1 MIKFDFINRNLIRY
15 LCIAILIFSFSANQL
30 FAQGF
35 LKVDNKRIVN
45 GNGQEFYLKGIGLG
59 GWLLQEGYM
68 LHTSGFANAQ
78 WQIREKIVDLI
89 GEANTEIFYE
99 AYRNNYVRKID
110 IDSIKSWG
118 FNSIRLPF
126 HYNLF
131 AVNSNPP
138 VFLNKGFE
146 ILDSLLSWCEANQI
160 YLILDMHA
168 APGGQ
173 SDENISDYNPAFP
186 SLWQSEQNKNLTVQI
201 WRKIAERYKDK
212 QWIGGYDLLNEPKW
226 NLPPNNQPLRD
237 LYIRITDTI
246 RAVDTNHIIFVEGNW
261 FATDFN
267 GLTPPWDNNLVY
279 SFHKYW
285 NNNDQGSIQYLV
297 DLRNNTNRPLWL
309 GETGENSNKW
319 FTDCVELMKTNNIG
333 WAWWPHKKIQS
344 IAGPLSAILSPLY
357 QTLLN
362 YWSGQG
368 PRPSSSYA
376 FDALM
381 AQVNN
386 LKLEQCEFNKDVI
399 DALMRQPFNTQT
411 KKFSSNEIPG
421 TVYATDF
428 DLGKW
433 NYAYYDL
440 DYQNI
445 GSGNWNNGFKY
456 RNDGV
461 DIEYCIDFASNGYNV
476 GWIENG
482 EWLRYT
488 VTVLQSGIYNLGVN
502 VSSPNSNGQILL
514 RLNGQVLGSI
524 ITVPNTGGWQNWQ
537 LVYLN
542 NVFLPVGTHQLEVRF
557 YNGAFNFSHIEFNL
571 ISTDV
576 NENQNLPEKF
586 ELQQNYPNPFNP
598 ITKIR
603 FTVPDV
609 GKGLALSVLKVYD
622 VLGNEVATLVNE
634 YKSPGN
640 YEVEFDASDLPSG
653 IYAYKLTA
661 DNYSSIR
668 KMMLIK

>member
-1 MIKFDFINRNLIRY
+1 MQVFNFLKRNSSIVLFVFVI
-15 LCIAILIFSFSANQL
+15 ILISL
-30 FAQGF
+30 TEIYPQGF
-35 LKVDNKRIVN
+35 LRVDNKRIIN
-45 GNGQEFYLKGIGLG
+45 ENNQEVYLKGIGLG

-78 WQIREKIVDLI
+78 WQIRERIVDLI
-89 GEANTEIFYE
+89 GEANTELFYE
-99 AYRNNYVRKID
+99 TYRNNYVRKID

-146 ILDSLLSWCEANQI
+146 IIDSLLSWCEDNQI

-186 SLWQSEQNKNLTVQI
+186 SLWESEQNKNLTVQI

-246 RAVDTNHIIFVEGNW
+246 RAVDTNHIIFIEGNW

-267 GLTPPWDNNLVY
+267 GLTPPWDNNMVY

-285 NNNDQGSIQYLV
+285 NSNTQGSIQYLV
-297 DLRNNTNRPLWL
+297 DLRNNFNRPLWL

-344 IAGPLSAILSPLY
+344 IAGPLSAVLSPLY

-368 PRPSSSYA
+368 PRPSASYA
-376 FDALM
+376 FNALM
-381 AQVNN
+381 TQANN
-386 LKLEQCEFNKDVI
+386 LKLELCEFRKDVI
-399 DALMRQPFNTQT
+399 DALMRQPFNSQI
-411 KKFSSNEIPG
+411 KPFSQNEIPG
-421 TVYATDF
+421 TVYASDY

-433 NYAYYDL
+433 NLAYYDL
-440 DYQNI
+440 DYQNV
-445 GSGNWNNGFKY
+445 GSGTWNNGYQY

-461 DIEYCIDFASNGYNV
+461 DIEPCIDFGSNGYNI

-482 EWLRYT
+482 EWLKYT
-488 VTVLQSGIYNLGVN
+488 VTVNQSGIYNIKVN

-514 RLNGQVLGSI
+514 RLGSQVLGFLN
-524 ITVPNTGGWQNWQ
+524 VPNTGGWQYWQ
-537 LVYLN
+537 YVNLN
-542 NVFLPVGTHQLEVRF
+542 NIYLPAGLNTLEARF
-557 YNGAFNFSHIEFNL
+557 YNGGFNFSHLEFEL
-571 ISTDV
+571 IYTDV
-576 NENQNLPEKF
+576 ENTESPLDYSLE
-586 ELQQNYPNPFNP
+586 QNYPNPFNP
-598 ITKIR
+598 STKIR
-603 FTVPDV
+603 FSIPNV
-609 GKGLALSVLKVYD
+609 GSGLALTVLKVYD
-622 VLGNEVATLVNE
+622 ILGNEVATLVNE
-634 YKSPGN
+634 EKTAGI
-640 YEVEFDASDLPSG
+640 YEVEFNASQLSSG
-653 IYAYKLTA
+653 IYFYKLQA
-661 DNYSSIR
+661 GSFSQIK
-668 KMMLIK
+668 KMTVLK